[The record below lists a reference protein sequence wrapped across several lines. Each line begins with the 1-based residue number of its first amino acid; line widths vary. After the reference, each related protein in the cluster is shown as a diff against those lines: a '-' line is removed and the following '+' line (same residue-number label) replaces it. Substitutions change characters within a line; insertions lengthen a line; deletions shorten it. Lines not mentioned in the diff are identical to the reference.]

1 MKQRLFVMWMA
12 ILVTAASAWAADV
25 TGKWTGSMVL
35 NSGGDQPAFVALKQS
50 GEVVTGSQ
58 GPSEDHQFPI
68 TSGRFDG
75 KQVTIE
81 ARPGAA
87 VFKLSMKLDGNKLT
101 GDVYEDDQKIGTVS
115 LQKVD
120 K

>member
-1 MKQRLFVMWMA
+1 MKQGRLLLLAAMLAM
-12 ILVTAASAWAADV
+12 AASAWATEV
-25 TGKWTGSMVL
+25 TGKWKGSMTL
-35 NSGGDQPAFVALKQS
+35 ESGGEQPALVMLKQS
-50 GEVVTGSQ
+50 GEAVTGSQ
-58 GPSEDHQFPI
+58 GPTEDHQFPI

-87 VFKLSMKLDGNKLT
+87 VFKLSMKLDGNRLT

-115 LQKVD
+115 LRKVD

>member
-1 MKQRLFVMWMA
+1 MKQRRIFSLVVMLAMA
-12 ILVTAASAWAADV
+12 VSAWAADV
-25 TGKWTGSMVL
+25 TGKWTGSMTL
-35 NSGGDQPAFVALKQS
+35 NSGGDQPAFVMLKQS
-50 GEVVTGSQ
+50 GEVLTGSQ
-58 GPSEDHQFPI
+58 GPSQDHQFPI

-81 ARPGAA
+81 AHPGGA

-115 LQKVD
+115 LQKVP
-120 K
+120 

>member
-1 MKQRLFVMWMA
+1 MTQRRFLLFAMTLAM
-12 ILVTAASAWAADV
+12 AASAWAADV
-25 TGKWTGSMVL
+25 TGKWAGSMTL
-35 NSGGDQPAFVALKQS
+35 NSGGDQPAFVTLKQS

-75 KQVTIE
+75 RQVTIE

-87 VFKLSMKLDGNKLT
+87 TFKLSMKLDGNKLT
-101 GDVYEDDQKIGTVS
+101 GDVYEDDQKIGTVA
-115 LQKVD
+115 LQKVR
-120 K
+120 